1 MKTSLRKT
9 LAFILTVFF
18 LFHCSSIQV
27 PEKPKE
33 IQKGDLSYAK
43 ERAEYIVKKAMEKN
57 SVYGGILLVVKG
69 SDIIIKKGYGIS
81 NKSKNIPV
89 NEKTL
94 FQIGSISKV
103 FTALGIMKLK
113 EEGRLSLNDPVTK
126 YIPELKMKKRNP
138 NDRVPTVRNLM
149 THHSGLPSDLM
160 NGFLTDQK
168 TDEHTE
174 NFRSLGEK
182 LENEHMANPP
192 EKVHSYSNLAF
203 GLLGLVIE
211 RASGKPLESY
221 MREKIFLP
229 IGMKST
235 SYVFLPNESYSKAY
249 FGKEERE
256 MLKIRDLGAG
266 SLSTN
271 LDDFSNFL
279 IFINGDGKI
288 GSREILKKSS
298 FLEMTEP
305 QNKNAVF
312 DFGQI
317 TGLPFIFSIPFNDK
331 IIIGHDGYL
340 PPFVS
345 SFIFSPQEKI
355 AVFTSYNTALSSP
368 SEGTGEILAEFI
380 EAASGEKRKI
390 TDNDKAI
397 TVEKE
402 KLQKFDG
409 KYAALPGS
417 FEFTADEGGYRTD
430 KMLYL
435 YPKADG
441 TFGIKVRILGIKFG
455 VEILK
460 KLNFQFAENAGEKVF
475 SMNYGNFSI
484 MKGVQYTPSK
494 IPDVWK
500 KRKGKYEIIN
510 HSNYKVFQD
519 PEISLNEDDG
529 MIVFSTQLDIGA
541 KGAFQVSLLP
551 ETDTTAR
558 TAGLGRYSGEVMYAS
573 QENGTEILNF
583 DGYRFRKK

>member
-1 MKTSLRKT
+1 MKTSLRKS
-9 LAFILTVFF
+9 FIFALTVFF
-18 LFHCSSIQV
+18 LFQCSSIQV

-57 SVYGGILLVVKG
+57 SVYGGILLVAKG

-81 NKSKNIPV
+81 DKSKNIPV

-174 NFRSLGEK
+174 SFRSLGKK

-211 RASGKPLESY
+211 RASGKSLESY

-279 IFINGDGKI
+279 IFINGTGKI

-305 QNKNAVF
+305 QNKNVAF
-312 DFGQI
+312 DFGQS

-331 IIIGHDGYL
+331 VIIGHDGYL

-380 EAASGEKRKI
+380 EAASGEKKRT

-435 YPKADG
+435 YPKSDG
-441 TFGIKVRILGIKFG
+441 TFGIKVRILGMKFG
-455 VEILK
+455 VEVLK
-460 KLNFQFAENAGEKVF
+460 KMNFQFAENAGEKVF
-475 SMNYGNFSI
+475 SLNYGNFSI

-510 HSNYKVFQD
+510 QSNYKVFQD

-529 MIVFSTQLDIGA
+529 MIVFSAQLDIGA

-573 QENGTEILNF
+573 QESGSEILNY
-583 DGYRFRKK
+583 DGYRFKKK

>member
-1 MKTSLRKT
+1 MKTSFRRI
-9 LAFILTVFF
+9 FPPFFIILTFIQ
-18 LFHCSSIQV
+18 CSSLQV

-43 ERAEYIVKKAMEKN
+43 KRAEYIVQRAMEKN
-57 SVYGGILLVVKG
+57 SVYGGLLLVAKG
-69 SDIIIKKGYGIS
+69 NEIIIKKGYGIS
-81 NKSKNIPV
+81 DKSKNIPV
-89 NEKTL
+89 SEKTL

-138 NDRVPTVRNLM
+138 EDRIPTVRNLL
-149 THHSGLPSDLM
+149 THHSGLPSDIM

-168 TDEHTE
+168 TEEHTE
-174 NFRSLGEK
+174 KFRSLGK
-182 LENEHMANPP
+182 ILENEHMANQP
-192 EKVHSYSNLAF
+192 EKTHSYSNLAF

-211 RASGKPLESY
+211 RAAGKSLDSY

-249 FGKEERE
+249 FGKEERD

-266 SLSTN
+266 SVSTN

-279 IFINGDGKI
+279 LFINSEGRAGN
-288 GSREILKKSS
+288 GEVLKKSS

-305 QNKNAVF
+305 QNKNIVF
-312 DFGQI
+312 DFGQS
-317 TGLPFIFSIPFNDK
+317 TGLPFIFSVPFNDK

-345 SFIFSPQEKI
+345 SFLFSPKEKI

-368 SEGTGEILAEFI
+368 SEGTPEIMEEFL
-380 EAASGEKRKI
+380 EAVSGEKKKPN
-390 TDNDKAI
+390 DNDKII
-397 TVEKE
+397 TIEKQT
-402 KLQKFDG
+402 LQKFDG
-409 KYAALPGS
+409 KYAAIPGS

-435 YPKADG
+435 YPKSDG
-441 TFGIKVRILGIKFG
+441 TFGIKVRILGINLS
-455 VEILK
+455 VEALK
-460 KLNFQFAENAGEKVF
+460 KLNVQFAEHSGEKVF
-475 SMNYGNFSI
+475 SMNYGNFSV
-484 MKGVQYTPSK
+484 MKGVQYTPK
-494 IPDVWK
+494 KLTDVWK

-510 HSNYKVFQD
+510 HSSYKVFQN

-541 KGAFQVSLLP
+541 KGAFQISFLP

-558 TAGLGRYSGEVMYAS
+558 TPGLGRYAGEVMYITE
-573 QENGTEILNF
+573 ENGKEILNY
-583 DGYRFRKK
+583 DGYKFRKK